1 MHLACRRQDAELV
14 KIFVELG
21 SPVDKT
27 NIEGQTPLHIAA
39 INGDQNVLRI
49 LLMARSDSSIC
60 DKLVIIFFQYAFE
73 IDNEDKSIS
82 KIYILRMPF
91 DFRIEHQSTLL
102 RKEVIHWLLNFWLT
116 NSRFD
121 NQKIPGY
128 MMHTFTYTK
137 IINNFK

>member
-60 DKLVIIFFQYAFE
+60 DKLVITYFLQYPC
-73 IDNEDKSIS
+73 
-82 KIYILRMPF
+82 KIGKVNRL
-91 DFRIEHQSTLL
+91 
-102 RKEVIHWLLNFWLT
+102 
-116 NSRFD
+116 
-121 NQKIPGY
+121 
-128 MMHTFTYTK
+128 
-137 IINNFK
+137 

>member
-27 NIEGQTPLHIAA
+27 NGEGQTPLHIAA

-60 DKLVIIFFQYAFE
+60 DKLVIIFFIQYAFK
-73 IDNEDKSIS
+73 IGKVNLLKKSM
-82 KIYILRMPF
+82 L
-91 DFRIEHQSTLL
+91 
-102 RKEVIHWLLNFWLT
+102 
-116 NSRFD
+116 
-121 NQKIPGY
+121 
-128 MMHTFTYTK
+128 
-137 IINNFK
+137 